1 MEQNNSETYGLP
13 RGSRSGFRLKSGS
26 ISPPKSL
33 VRSGP
38 MERYLLRVLL
48 RALNHPPLCFVLWD
62 GEKVQDPGSIQPMRV
77 FIHDRGALY
86 RLVSDPELQFGEM
99 YSAGRI
105 DVDTGL
111 PRFLETVYRAMVS
124 RRKATSSLVPGGLR
138 RQRNTLSRAR
148 QNIYHHYDIGN
159 DFYQLWLDE
168 QMVYTCAYF
177 PTQAATLEE
186 AQVAKMDLVSRKLR
200 LRPGNRVVEAGCG
213 WGALALHMASHY
225 GVTVD
230 AYNISTEQVAYARDR
245 AKREGLEDRVK
256 FVEGDYR
263 EILGTYDVF
272 VSVGMLE
279 HVGAD
284 SYPHLAAVMD
294 RCLTDNG
301 RGLIHTIGRDQAGP
315 LNSWLTRNIFP
326 GAYAPS
332 LREMM
337 PLFEPRGFSVLDVEN
352 LRLHYRKT
360 LEHWLERYEEATDR
374 VEQMFDAAFVRLW
387 RLYLAGSIAAFSSGT
402 LQLFQ
407 VVFSRTGHNEI
418 PWTRAHLLENA
429 PGPCTSATH

>member
-1 MEQNNSETYGLP
+1 MEQNNSEVYGLP
-13 RGSRSGFRLKSGS
+13 RGSRPGFRLKSGS
-26 ISPPKSL
+26 FSRSKSL
-33 VRSGP
+33 IRSSP

-62 GEKVQDPGSIQPMRV
+62 GEEVRDPGSFQAMRV

-99 YSAGRI
+99 YSAGRV

-111 PRFLETVYRAMVS
+111 PTFLEIVYRALVS
-124 RRKATSSLVPGGLR
+124 RRKSTSTLISGSR

-159 DFYQLWLDE
+159 DFYRLWLDE

-177 PTQAATLEE
+177 PTPTATLEE

-200 LRPGNRVVEAGCG
+200 LRPGERVVEAGCG
-213 WGALALHMASHY
+213 WGALALHMAGHY

-230 AYNISTEQVAYARDR
+230 AYNISREQVAHARQR
-245 AKREGLEDRVK
+245 ARQEGLDDRVK
-256 FVEGDYR
+256 FIEADYR
-263 EILGTYDVF
+263 EIQGTYDVF

-279 HVGAD
+279 HVGTD
-284 SYPHLAAVMD
+284 SYPALSAVMD
-294 RCLTDNG
+294 GCLTENG
-301 RGLIHTIGRDQAGP
+301 RGLVHSIGRDQAGP

-326 GAYAPS
+326 GAYAPC

-337 PLFEPRGFSVLDVEN
+337 ELFEPRGFSVLDVEN

-360 LEHWLERYEEATDR
+360 LEHWLDRFEAAAGK
-374 VEQMFDAAFVRLW
+374 VEAMFDPIFVRLW

-407 VVFSRTGHNEI
+407 VVFSRTGNNRI
-418 PWTRAHLLENA
+418 PWTRAHLLESP
-429 PGPCTSATH
+429 PGPWTSATH